1 MNEFDPQIMQEKYEH
16 WCELHQ
22 QLIEAQEKFVESIQL
37 MKELQ
42 VYYQSEQW
50 RHDNHNRPKLECAD
64 GVHSILSEDGLWNSL
79 SGHQEQAIRWMKL
92 GLAVIDR

>member
-1 MNEFDPQIMQEKYEH
+1 MNEFDPQAMQEKYEH

-50 RHDNHNRPKLECAD
+50 RHDNQNRPSLKCAK
-64 GVHSILSEDGLWNSL
+64 GVYSILSEDGLWNSL
-79 SGHQEQAIRWMKL
+79 SEHQEQAIRWMKL
-92 GLAVIDR
+92 GLEVIDR